1 MVAKVHGNTGATNYG
16 GSRGIGQAS
25 IPDGTIGWVGV
36 TGNAIGD
43 VAYLKAADCTSMDRV
58 QQGYFFQCTGGGAT
72 VDFTLAPE
80 AQATNPDP
88 AVQAMVPWSNTLTF
102 TTTAIQKSPV
112 AFSAIRVTF
121 TAPGAVFCV
130 SR

>member
-58 QQGYFFQCTGGGAT
+58 QQGYFFQCTSSAT

-88 AVQAMVPWSNTLTF
+88 AVQANVPWANTLTL
-102 TTTAIQKSPV
+102 TTTAIQKSLV

-121 TAPGAVFCV
+121 TTPGAVYCV